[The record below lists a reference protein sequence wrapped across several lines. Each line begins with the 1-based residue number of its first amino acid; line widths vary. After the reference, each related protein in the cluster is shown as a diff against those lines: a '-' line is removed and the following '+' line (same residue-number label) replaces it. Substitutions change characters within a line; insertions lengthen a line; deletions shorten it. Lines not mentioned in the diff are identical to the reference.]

1 MLSSAPTPPAA
12 VSLYDARPFFE
23 KALQFGVKNG
33 LLDRAKL
40 DAICT
45 DAPKGMVQIA
55 RYFGNEFL
63 RPDIEKARE
72 RIVNL
77 VSLFLESASGGDLRR
92 AAESLRDNS
101 FLSRSKG
108 GSDMLKALL
117 AMPESTVFHA
127 DLGGSDASTGP
138 VKGLAE
144 WSLKSFADYQA
155 ELARRLPI
163 QQEKDAAV
171 WLADQLG
178 LDAEALEESHTHAE
192 AVIRTA
198 LLVMAVK
205 RTDLPDWPGFEKMV
219 TALRKKYRPAKTA
232 DAKTG
237 TAKSEAA
244 KSRAAAPAGKAPK
257 AAPANASADAAAAAA
272 SAQPAALSIAIPRN
286 LPDELKTVVQEMAES
301 VQADLAQILDSGL
314 SPRMLFAADSE
325 HHHPPLLGRYFW
337 VEDMASEMHHHERAV
352 SRAWDKA
359 TGGNCDDG
367 SLLTLFVCVAAGAAP
382 KTLLT
387 EKAAAALVRK
397 LQKPGAKAVFN
408 PELAR
413 DYILAHA
420 PAQHQEGYLHLWAEF
435 AEEAQ
440 PVLQSDATYALSD
453 ALALLRRECHIVK
466 P

>member
-1 MLSSAPTPPAA
+1 MPLHASISALVATSPATVLP

-23 KALQFGVKNG
+23 KALQFGVQNG
-33 LLDRAKL
+33 LIDSAKL
-40 DAICT
+40 ASICA

-77 VSLFLESASGGDLRR
+77 VSLYLQSVSGGDLRL
-92 AAESLRDNS
+92 AAQSLRDNS

-108 GSDMLKALL
+108 GSDLLKSLL
-117 AMPESTVFHA
+117 ALPDSTLFHE
-127 DLGGSDASTGP
+127 DLSSVAEAAGP

-155 ELARRLPI
+155 ELARRLPLL
-163 QQEKDAAV
+163 QEKEAAV
-171 WLADQLG
+171 WLAAQLG
-178 LDAEALEESHTHAE
+178 VDVDELEEAHTHAE

-205 RTDLPDWPGFEKMV
+205 GTALPDWPSFEKMV
-219 TALRKKYRPAKTA
+219 TMLRKKYRTV
-232 DAKTG
+232 
-237 TAKSEAA
+237 
-244 KSRAAAPAGKAPK
+244 KSR
-257 AAPANASADAAAAAA
+257 
-272 SAQPAALSIAIPRN
+272 LSQSGQSGQSREFLIVIPSG
-286 LPDELKTVVQEMAES
+286 LPNELKTVVQEMQQS
-301 VQADLAQILDSGL
+301 VQADLPQIFDSAL
-314 SPRMLFAADSE
+314 SARMLFSADSE

-337 VEDMASEMHHHERAV
+337 REDMVSELHHHERAI
-352 SRAWDKA
+352 SKAWDKA

-367 SLLTLFVCVAAGAAP
+367 SLLTLFVCVATGAAP

-397 LQKPGAKAVFN
+397 LQKADAKAGFN

-413 DYILAHA
+413 QYILDHA
-420 PAQHQEGYLHLWAEF
+420 PAQHQEGYLHLWADF

-440 PVLQSDATYALSD
+440 PVLQSDSSYALSD
-453 ALALLRRECHIVK
+453 ALALLRRECHVTNK